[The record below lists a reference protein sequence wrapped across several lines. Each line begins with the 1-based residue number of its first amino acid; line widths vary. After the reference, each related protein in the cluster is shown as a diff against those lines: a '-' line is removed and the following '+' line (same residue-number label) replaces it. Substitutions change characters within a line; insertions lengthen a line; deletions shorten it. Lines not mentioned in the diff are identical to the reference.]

1 MALKCNERL
10 RRSTARQRGGESK
23 HRKARDAT
31 EKHSAAKRRKGL
43 AIPGD
48 ARRWRGDETLRE
60 LTRRLCFAQLCH
72 ATAKIGTDAQRSSKA
87 VNGGGVAR
95 QSESPRSGGDEI
107 GKRPARAPCGTRE
120 PGRGHAGWAEGPD
133 LRKTTRRRGESTGG
147 HRRGGG
153 TRAAGGDGKASRPRK
168 THATSGAQGRSNRK
182 SSVQRPRP
190 TKELTTE

>member
-48 ARRWRGDETLRE
+48 ARRWRGDKTLCDE
-60 LTRRLCFAQLCH
+60 TRRLCFAQLCH
-72 ATAKIGTDAQRSSKA
+72 ATAKSGTDAQRSSKA

-95 QSESPRSGGDEI
+95 QSDSPRSGGDEI
-107 GKRPARAPCGTRE
+107 GKRPARAPCGTGAWTRACRKPE
-120 PGRGHAGWAEGPD
+120 GAGR
-133 LRKTTRRRGESTGG
+133 RTGQ
-147 HRRGGG
+147 RAVTA
-153 TRAAGGDGKASRPRK
+153 TRAARVRP
-168 THATSGAQGRSNRK
+168 AQHRGRTVVRAANQAFSAPVQPK
-182 SSVQRPRP
+182 S
-190 TKELTTE
+190 

>member
-48 ARRWRGDETLRE
+48 ARRWRGDKTLRDETL
-60 LTRRLCFAQLCH
+60 RLCFAQLCH
-72 ATAKIGTDAQRSSKA
+72 ATAKSGTDAQRSSKA

-95 QSESPRSGGDEI
+95 QSDSPRSGGDEI
-107 GKRPARAPCGTRE
+107 GKRPARAPCGT
-120 PGRGHAGWAEGPD
+120 GAW
-133 LRKTTRRRGESTGG
+133 TRACRM
-147 HRRGGG
+147 GGG
-153 TRAAGGDGKASRPRK
+153 AGSAIRAAGGDGKRAARVRP
-168 THATSGAQGRSNRK
+168 AQHRGRTVVRAVNQALSAP
-182 SSVQRPRP
+182 VQP
-190 TKELTTE
+190 EI